1 MMTSKKVW
9 HKGLQFS
16 AEVAPFVSRMSL
28 VDDHRENLLRLQGV
42 WDSLALL
49 GQMSGAAAD
58 MGDTRSAFQALSGT
72 LLDSLARRLLSNSV
86 HRLRGKAK
94 VAIDILVRN
103 LFERTADVG
112 FLAADGPLREHV
124 SLCADPASTPEQQA
138 ASRASLE
145 ARFRAY
151 VDKYSVYDDI
161 VVLSPQGRVLA
172 RLDRSVAD
180 ATSCSDPLI
189 ASALRP
195 GTPFVERYGALD
207 VLGGRTSLVYA
218 SAISTASGAG
228 GVLCLSFRLAD
239 EMRGVFSQLLRQ
251 EAAGDRTVLA
261 LLDPQGQVLLSSDR
275 WQIPP
280 GAELPPVDKHQRV
293 VFAGRDYLA
302 VAVEASGYEG
312 YRGPGWSALALLPVE
327 HAFDAAAQDDDD
339 LQQDFAALA
348 AGLDTRELFDAELRG
363 IPLEAARI
371 QRDLQRSLWNGKLRS
386 RLQSDGNAEFAVTLL
401 NEVERTGQQLRQ
413 VFEQAI
419 GNLQNSALAAV
430 FDEVLFHARLAI
442 DIMDRNLYERAN
454 DVRWW
459 ALDAKLQ
466 QALQKAAQGD
476 AAAAQREAELVL
488 RRINGLYTVYSLLL
502 VFDRTGRV
510 IAVSDPAQAQR
521 HVGRQLDEAWVAQ
534 ALALRDRERYVVSPH
549 ESSGLYA
556 DRASYVYATSLPAPG
571 DAQTVVGGLAIVFD
585 GEAQFAAMLGDALPQ
600 RSGATGLFLARSGR
614 IVSSSDE
621 DRWPVGATGPL
632 SADLLGKLAAG
643 ESRSVELAIDGVVH
657 AVGLS
662 LSAGYREY
670 RRGAAP
676 AAEDVIAV
684 VLQPL
689 GPRLHSR
696 VQDEASG
703 FVAPQMGVTH
713 RSEGDGKHIDIAS
726 FSVAGRAL
734 GLPAHAVLEA
744 LMAPRLTALPN
755 APGALVGMIE
765 HRDRMLP
772 VLDLGLLLGE
782 PACSAD
788 SLVLVCRTPAGQALA
803 LRVQALGQVFGVAP
817 EQIHASPTRAG
828 LTGPTRLVRGGGVGM
843 LSLLDVQSLWAG
855 MQGTTPLVDLEDGD
869 TLMLSQ

>member
-1 MMTSKKVW
+1 MKSKKVW
-9 HKGLQFS
+9 HKGVQFS

-28 VDDHRENLLRLQGV
+28 VDDHRESLLRLQGV

-58 MGDTRSAFQALSGT
+58 MGGTRSAFQALSGT
-72 LLDSLARRLLSNSV
+72 LLDSLARRLLDNCVS
-86 HRLRGKAK
+86 RLRGKAQ

-124 SLCADPASTPEQQA
+124 ALCADPQATPEQQA
-138 ASRASLE
+138 ASRAALE

-151 VDKYSVYDDI
+151 VAKYSVYDDI

-180 ATSCSDPLI
+180 AAPCSDPLI
-189 ASALRP
+189 AAALRP
-195 GTPFVERYGALD
+195 GTPFVESHGALE

-218 SAISTASGAG
+218 SAVGSASGAG

-239 EMRGVFSQLLRQ
+239 EMRGVFRQLLRQ
-251 EAAGDRTVLA
+251 QETGDRTVL
-261 LLDPQGQVLLSSDR
+261 VLRDKEGRVLQSSDR
-275 WQIPP
+275 WQIPL
-280 GAELPPVDKHQRV
+280 GAELPPVDRNHRL

-302 VAVEASGYEG
+302 VATEASGYEG
-312 YRGPGWSALALLPVE
+312 YCGPGWSALALLPVE
-327 HAFDAAAQDDDD
+327 HAFDTAVHEDDE

-386 RLQSDGNAEFAVTLL
+386 RLQPDGNGEFAVTLL

-459 ALDAKLQ
+459 ALDASLQ
-466 QALQKAAQGD
+466 QALLKASQGD

-510 IAVSDPAQAQR
+510 VAVSDPAQAP
-521 HVGRQLDEAWVAQ
+521 HHLGRQLDETWVAE

-549 ESSGLYA
+549 EASGLYA
-556 DRASYVYATSLPAPG
+556 GRPSYVYATSLPAPG
-571 DAQTVVGGLAIVFD
+571 DANAVVGGLAIVFD

-600 RSGATGLFLARSGR
+600 RSGAAGLFVTRSGR

-621 DRWPVGATGPL
+621 GRWPIGATGPL
-632 SADLLGKLAAG
+632 STELLSKLAAG

-657 AVGLS
+657 AAGLS

-670 RRGAAP
+670 RCGAAP

-684 VLQPL
+684 VLQAL
-689 GPRLHSR
+689 GPRLPASA
-696 VQDEASG
+696 QDDDASG
-703 FVAPQMGVTH
+703 FLAPQAQVKG
-713 RSEGDGKHIDIAS
+713 GKHIDIAS

-734 GLPAHAVLEA
+734 GLPADAVLEA
-744 LMAPRLTALPN
+744 LMAPRLVALPN

-772 VLDLGLLLGE
+772 VIDIGLLLGE
-782 PACSAD
+782 PACGAD
-788 SLVLVCRTPAGQALA
+788 SLALVCRTPSDQVMA
-803 LRVQALGQVFGVAP
+803 LRVQALGQVFSVAP
-817 EQIHASPTRAG
+817 EQIHPSPTRTGAA
-828 LTGPTRLVRGGGVGM
+828 GPTRLVRGSGAGM
-843 LSLLDVQSLWAG
+843 LSLLDVESLWAG
-855 MQGTTPLVDLEDGD
+855 TAAAAPLLDQEDEAGV
-869 TLMLSQ
+869 LLLPQ